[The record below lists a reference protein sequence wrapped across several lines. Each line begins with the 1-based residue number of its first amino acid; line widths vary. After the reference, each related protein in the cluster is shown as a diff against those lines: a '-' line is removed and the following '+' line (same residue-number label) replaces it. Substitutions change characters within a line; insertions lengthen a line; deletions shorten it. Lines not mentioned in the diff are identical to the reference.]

1 MSAPCNEMP
10 PLQREHGETPLL
22 DRSAIERQTGGDPAL
37 IQEVAELFSTWARER
52 IRDVPD
58 GDFAARGEAA
68 HALRGAALAM
78 GAERMAE
85 RMGDVE
91 RDPECEGRW
100 ARALDATSLTLAAV
114 DRELIGPVGP
124 VGGGGGPVDLGD
136 ANR

>member
-1 MSAPCNEMP
+1 MPVPCNEMP
-10 PLQREHGETPLL
+10 PQREHGETPLL
-22 DRSAIERQTGGDPAL
+22 DRSTIERQTGGDPAL

-68 HALRGAALAM
+68 HALRGAALAI

-91 RDPECEGRW
+91 RDPECEVRW
-100 ARALDATSLTLAAV
+100 ARALDAASLTLAAV
-114 DRELIGPVGP
+114 DRELIGP